1 MESRKLTNDALGAK
15 GEARFK
21 ELCEDAGL
29 IANKAGRD
37 MMGWDYIVERPLE
50 GDDDLPLDRRVQ
62 GCVCRIQIKTIW
74 ERDAGR
80 VSLSLSACEVL
91 AKTADPALICTF
103 VVNDELEFT
112 SASLIHIF
120 DDKLARV
127 LKRLRVASTEVDG
140 KGLNEREITFGTA
153 DAGEIFKLTGKALKA
168 RLAEICGA
176 DPKEYRQKKEK
187 QLTDLG
193 YEERARYELKTKFQV
208 SSHEEIVDFLL
219 GKKPIELLE
228 AQSID
233 NRFGVPIPTSQIS
246 VKAGIRATLTLRP
259 TSTVECRIRVRPAG
273 GKGTPATFRGVVET
287 APFRQIPVE
296 HQKIIFRTSLFHI
309 EMGNKQIAFSTDGN
323 AINASILN
331 LDEWGHV
338 FRLIRYIGQGTLL
351 VEIAGE
357 APNSPKQEL
366 TVNTPLNQELGDY
379 GTYLENVASMASW
392 LCSESGVLDLKLSKE
407 QIEDAADTVEMA
419 YLQMSGKIDEKL
431 SFTSGVSDEG
441 TMPPRL
447 AMLLLGQLAIGQAHL
462 CFAKLIDFTPSER
475 GSEVTWT
482 ETRNTPVRLAEF
494 DGTDAGFSD
503 FGEKMVAETGADGT
517 MLISNHHAHSDS
529 QRP

>member
-1 MESRKLTNDALGAK
+1 MSIEITRENGRFHFSYRRHLLVLVAMAFIGAGLSGLLGPWWLPILLFTYISTFNFPKLWSWGEVNGIKEANDDALGAK

-29 IANKAGRD
+29 IANKAGRG
-37 MMGWDYIVERPLE
+37 MMGWDYIVEHPLE
-50 GDDDLPLDRRVQ
+50 EDDDLPLVRRVQ

-140 KGLNEREITFGTA
+140 KGLNEREITFGAA
-153 DAGEIFKLTGKALKA
+153 DAGEVFKLTGKALKA

-246 VKAGIRATLTLRP
+246 VKAGTRATLTLRP
-259 TSTVECRIRVRPAG
+259 ASTVECRIRVRPAG
-273 GKGTPATFRGVVET
+273 GKGTPATFRGALKPRLFV
-287 APFRQIPVE
+287 R
-296 HQKIIFRTSLFHI
+296 SLSSIRRSFFEQAYFI
-309 EMGNKQIAFSTDGN
+309 LKWVTNRLPSPLMVMRSTP
-323 AINASILN
+323 ASSI
-331 LDEWGHV
+331 W
-338 FRLIRYIGQGTLL
+338 
-351 VEIAGE
+351 
-357 APNSPKQEL
+357 
-366 TVNTPLNQELGDY
+366 
-379 GTYLENVASMASW
+379 
-392 LCSESGVLDLKLSKE
+392 
-407 QIEDAADTVEMA
+407 
-419 YLQMSGKIDEKL
+419 MSGAMCFGLYD
-431 SFTSGVSDEG
+431 TSDKEHCWW
-441 TMPPRL
+441 RL
-447 AMLLLGQLAIGQAHL
+447 
-462 CFAKLIDFTPSER
+462 
-475 GSEVTWT
+475 
-482 ETRNTPVRLAEF
+482 
-494 DGTDAGFSD
+494 
-503 FGEKMVAETGADGT
+503 
-517 MLISNHHAHSDS
+517 
-529 QRP
+529 